1 MITIT
6 LVSASVCFVV
16 SIQSI
21 MGTVLIELHTLRAGV
36 PDVDIEQIDRRKS
49 DPEYL
54 EFTCLD
60 MEAVEK
66 LLNETVEQLS
76 NIIKVTPSL
85 AKVLLLE
92 HKWKIA
98 EVVDMYRQNATALMV
113 STNDTHVCI
122 SFTTGHFTLI
132 LYFNPKMYDRIFNH

>member
-1 MITIT
+1 
-6 LVSASVCFVV
+6 
-16 SIQSI
+16 
-21 MGTVLIELHTLRAGV
+21 
-36 PDVDIEQIDRRKS
+36 
-49 DPEYL
+49 
-54 EFTCLD
+54 

-98 EVVDMYRQNATALMV
+98 EVVEKYRQNASALMV
-113 STNDTHVCI
+113 SVFEI
-122 SFTTGHFTLI
+122 SIIHTCHA
-132 LYFNPKMYDRIFNH
+132 